1 MDLPI
6 FRQPARSAGFC
17 GTSDTE
23 PLRSGTWRRYLKRLG
38 LNAGLEH
45 PFTQY
50 SIRRGLLNTVNG
62 EFAFFK
68 PAPEIVANKRT
79 LLGKA
84 PDSVRNQ
91 IFDHASAAPTPWYL
105 DQEIRFD
112 TQAAFLERPSDG
124 VVQKLARLMTMTAD
138 RTAPTKYSDKALGK
152 VANNRDVRR
161 LSEQTKSLTREL
173 RRTYGFVVDA
183 PKTDPIIREKE
194 KIDAALHTLKEN
206 LRNKLLA
213 RDRRRHF
220 RDADTSML
228 EAQFSQGSNPVSDDT
243 LLARPT
249 KYNIP
254 ERGRVVG
261 LLCNEIA
268 NSTDQIRLARRIS
281 TITEMTTLCGRRE
294 TARRRRAT
302 PTPNCIGLSSLL
314 DALPELPE
322 QMQEE
327 CEQTFPLI
335 CRPTQCPICIGDK
348 SKSYEE
354 RTFEWSKRNKM
365 WNHFARDH
373 LNTRPFNA
381 PIRCHHPI
389 CMANDL
395 ILETLQTFKN
405 HTQHIHGI
413 ILREDQE
420 Q

>member
-1 MDLPI
+1 M
-6 FRQPARSAGFC
+6 
-17 GTSDTE
+17 
-23 PLRSGTWRRYLKRLG
+23 
-38 LNAGLEH
+38 
-45 PFTQY
+45 
-50 SIRRGLLNTVNG
+50 
-62 EFAFFK
+62 
-68 PAPEIVANKRT
+68 ANKRT

-105 DQEIRFD
+105 DQEVRFD

-161 LSEQTKSLTREL
+161 LSEQTKRLTGEL
-173 RRTYGFVVDA
+173 KKRYGCVVDA
-183 PKTDPIIREKE
+183 PETDPIMREKE
-194 KIDAALHTLKEN
+194 TIDAALHTLKEN

-213 RDRRRHF
+213 RERRRHF
-220 RDADTSML
+220 RDADTSIL
-228 EAQFSQGSNPVSDDT
+228 EAQFSQGSKPVSDDT
-243 LLARPT
+243 SLARPT

-268 NSTDQIRLARRIS
+268 NLTDEIRLARRIS
-281 TITEMTTLCGRRE
+281 TIAEMTTLCGRRE
-294 TARRRRAT
+294 TARRRRPT
-302 PTPNCIGLSSLL
+302 PTPNCIGLSSLP
-314 DALPELPE
+314 DALPEPP
-322 QMQEE
+322 
-327 CEQTFPLI
+327 EQTFLLE
-335 CRPTQCPICIGDK
+335 CLPTQCPVCIGDK

-354 RTFEWSKRNKM
+354 RTFPWSRRNKM
-365 WNHFARDH
+365 WNHFATDH
-373 LNTRPFNA
+373 LKTRPLNA

-395 ILETLQTFKN
+395 ILETLRDFRN
-405 HTQHIHGI
+405 HTERIHKI
-413 ILREDQE
+413 RLREDQE